1 MTMVLNESKV
11 LKSAKIKN
19 GVNITFVWPNVK
31 LGGYFDFMLNTIT
44 CTSSRGQ
51 EEHAHRIWGKFCF
64 HYHLFVSLYR
74 IYIYIFFY

>member
-31 LGGYFDFMLNTIT
+31 LEGYFDFM
-44 CTSSRGQ
+44 
-51 EEHAHRIWGKFCF
+51 
-64 HYHLFVSLYR
+64 
-74 IYIYIFFY
+74 

>member
-31 LGGYFDFMLNTIT
+31 LGGYFDFFVKYHNVYIIERT
-44 CTSSRGQ
+44 RGARAQ
-51 EEHAHRIWGKFCF
+51 NLG
-64 HYHLFVSLYR
+64 
-74 IYIYIFFY
+74 